1 MSILSPEELRRYNRH
16 IILPQIG
23 LEGQRRLKD
32 SSALI
37 IGVGGLGSPLA
48 LYLAAAGIGRLGLVD
63 YDRVEESNLQRQ
75 VLHTTST
82 LGKSKLESARG
93 HLLDLNPHLQI
104 DLHDL
109 KLSSANARSIL
120 KDYQVIADC
129 SDNFPTRYLVNDAA
143 VLTNRPVVYGSI
155 FQFEGQLSVFHYNGG
170 PCYRCL
176 YPEPPAPGAVVSCTE
191 GGVLGVLP
199 GVIGALQANEAIK
212 ILAGIGSVATG
223 RLLVYD
229 ALELKFRELHF
240 ERNAECAICGTR
252 PSITEL
258 IDYHRFCGVAEEKD
272 AAEIKPA
279 QNPYE
284 ITVQELHERL
294 GQTDENRPGI
304 DFIILD
310 VREPHE
316 YEISRLRNSKL
327 IPLSELDARL
337 DELDREKEYVVHCK
351 MGGRSARAVEFLRSQ
366 GFSHVKN
373 LVGGINAWAAEI
385 DPDMPT
391 Y

>member
-229 ALELKFRELHF
+229 AL
-240 ERNAECAICGTR
+240 
-252 PSITEL
+252 
-258 IDYHRFCGVAEEKD
+258 
-272 AAEIKPA
+272 
-279 QNPYE
+279 
-284 ITVQELHERL
+284 
-294 GQTDENRPGI
+294 
-304 DFIILD
+304 
-310 VREPHE
+310 
-316 YEISRLRNSKL
+316 
-327 IPLSELDARL
+327 
-337 DELDREKEYVVHCK
+337 
-351 MGGRSARAVEFLRSQ
+351 
-366 GFSHVKN
+366 
-373 LVGGINAWAAEI
+373 
-385 DPDMPT
+385 
-391 Y
+391 

>member
-1 MSILSPEELRRYNRH
+1 MRVVSILSPEELRRYNRH

-109 KLSSANARSIL
+109 KLSSANARSIF
-120 KDYQVIADC
+120 KDYQVIADG

-155 FQFEGQLSVFHYNGG
+155 FQFEGQLSVFHFNGG

-176 YPEPPAPGAVVSCTE
+176 YPEPPAPGAVASCAE

-199 GVIGALQANEAIK
+199 GVIGALQANEVIK
-212 ILAGIGSVATG
+212 ILAGIGSVAVG

-240 ERNAECAICGTR
+240 ERNVDCAICGDR

-258 IDYHRFCGVAEEKD
+258 IDYHLFCGVAEQHNESD
-272 AAEIKPA
+272 AIIAG
-279 QNPYE
+279 NPYE
-284 ITVQELHERL
+284 ITVQELNERL
-294 GQTDENRPGI
+294 ESSGDHQRSSNN
-304 DFIILD
+304 FIILD

-316 YEISRLRNSKL
+316 YEISRLTNSLL

-337 DELDREKEYVVHCK
+337 DELDREREYIV
-351 MGGRSARAVEFLRSQ
+351 
-366 GFSHVKN
+366 
-373 LVGGINAWAAEI
+373 
-385 DPDMPT
+385 
-391 Y
+391 

>member
-1 MSILSPEELRRYNRH
+1 
-16 IILPQIG
+16 
-23 LEGQRRLKD
+23 
-32 SSALI
+32 
-37 IGVGGLGSPLA
+37 
-48 LYLAAAGIGRLGLVD
+48 
-63 YDRVEESNLQRQ
+63 
-75 VLHTTST
+75 
-82 LGKSKLESARG
+82 
-93 HLLDLNPHLQI
+93 
-104 DLHDL
+104 
-109 KLSSANARSIL
+109 
-120 KDYQVIADC
+120 
-129 SDNFPTRYLVNDAA
+129 
-143 VLTNRPVVYGSI
+143 
-155 FQFEGQLSVFHYNGG
+155 
-170 PCYRCL
+170 
-176 YPEPPAPGAVVSCTE
+176 
-191 GGVLGVLP
+191 
-199 GVIGALQANEAIK
+199 
-212 ILAGIGSVATG
+212 
-223 RLLVYD
+223 
-229 ALELKFRELHF
+229 
-240 ERNAECAICGTR
+240 CGTR

-272 AAEIKPA
+272 AADIKPA

-327 IPLSELDARL
+327 IPLSELDSRL

-351 MGGRSARAVEFLRSQ
+351 MGGRSARAVEFMRSQ